1 MTLSGP
7 EAETRACD
15 ILRAAGYRI
24 VARNWRSRF
33 GEIDII
39 ARDGDTLAFIEV
51 KARAQDG
58 YGGAAAAVDEAK
70 QRRISL
76 TAALFMQETSCDLP
90 ARFDVVAM
98 TPQGTDILRDAFRID
113 EPCSRG

>member
-7 EAETRACD
+7 EAENRACV

-39 ARDGDTLAFIEV
+39 ARDGDTLVFVEV
-51 KARAQDG
+51 RARSHSG
-58 YGGAAAAVDEAK
+58 FGGAAASVDVAK
-70 QRRISL
+70 QRRISR
-76 TAALFMQETSCDLP
+76 TAALFLQETSCELP
-90 ARFDVVAM
+90 ARFDVVAIS
-98 TPQGTDILRDAFRID
+98 PGREDLLRDAFRMD
-113 EPCSRG
+113 ETCSHG